1 MLDCDKAKNFL
12 NDYIE
17 GMLDPQTKRE
27 LEQFLENDPECKQLF
42 SEAMSIRRQL
52 QNLPTVKAPDNFDME
67 LRQRIMAYVQ
77 EGEKPLRSRRGLSV
91 VFSGGIL
98 LAAAYMF
105 IFTDIGVEENML
117 QNNVVPASTISTT
130 VSGVKIN
137 KQRSS
142 EVSDQA
148 SLQDSLK
155 KNQANADLQQINLV
169 GDKHTKGRLLVF
181 MLFILNFYYFK
192 G

>member
-27 LEQFLENDPECKQLF
+27 LEQFLEKDPECRQLF
-42 SEAMSIRRQL
+42 NDAMMVRRQL
-52 QNLPTVKAPDNFDME
+52 QNLPLVKAPDNFDME

-91 VFSGGIL
+91 VFSGGVL

-117 QNNVVPASTISTT
+117 NNNVVPASTISTT
-130 VSGVKIN
+130 VSGVQIN
-137 KQRSS
+137 KQRKS
-142 EVSDQA
+142 EVPDQA
-148 SLQDSLK
+148 TLQDSLK
-155 KNQANADLQQINLV
+155 KNQANADPKQINLV
-169 GDKHTKGRLLVF
+169 GDKH
-181 MLFILNFYYFK
+181 
-192 G
+192 